1 MRRSTSSTVACKRV
15 VNGDCHA
22 EIFPTF
28 LLVLALIAAWQVLHL
43 AIGAGALTSPWMTL
57 THLLSMMGTVELWAN
72 VGETAKAFAYA
83 MSLAL
88 VGGIVLGV
96 LLGIN
101 RLSGAVAEPIL
112 LNLYAIPK
120 VTLYPLVLLCFGLGL
135 SSKVAF
141 GVMHGLIPILLFT
154 MNAIRQMRPVY
165 LRTAGTLRLTP
176 IQSLFHVLLPAILP
190 EIVAGV
196 RLGFALTL
204 LGVLIGEMFASQR
217 GLGYMAVNAMGLGDI
232 PTIMAVALLLT
243 LIAVTCNS
251 LMLMLDKKLQHR

>member
-1 MRRSTSSTVACKRV
+1 MQR
-15 VNGDCHA
+15 
-22 EIFPTF
+22 ILPTF
-28 LLVLALIAAWQVLHL
+28 LLVVALIAAWQVLHL
-43 AIGAGALTSPWMTL
+43 AIGGGALTSPWMTL
-57 THLLSMMGTVELWAN
+57 THLVSMMGTAELWTN

-88 VGGIVLGV
+88 TGGIILGV
-96 LLGIN
+96 LLGVN
-101 RLSGAVAEPIL
+101 RLAGAVAEPIL

>member
-1 MRRSTSSTVACKRV
+1 MQR
-15 VNGDCHA
+15 
-22 EIFPTF
+22 FLPTF
-28 LLVLALIAAWQVLHL
+28 LLVLALIAAWQLLHL
-43 AIGAGALTSPWMTL
+43 AIGAGALTSPWMTV
-57 THLLSMMGTVELWAN
+57 THLISMMGTVELWTN

-88 VGGIVLGV
+88 IGGIVLGV
-96 LLGIN
+96 LLGVN
-101 RLSGAVAEPIL
+101 TLAGAVAEPIL

-165 LRTAGTLRLTP
+165 MRTAGTLRLTP

-243 LIAVTCNS
+243 VIAVTCNS

>member
-1 MRRSTSSTVACKRV
+1 MQRFFSTAV
-15 VNGDCHA
+15 
-22 EIFPTF
+22 
-28 LLVLALIAAWQVLHL
+28 LVLVLLLGWQALHMI
-43 AIGAGALTSPWMTL
+43 IGAGALTSPL
-57 THLLSMMGTVELWAN
+57 TTIAHLLHMLGTVDLWVN
-72 VGETAKAFAYA
+72 IGETAKAFAYA
-83 MSLAL
+83 MVLAL
-88 VGGIVLGV
+88 VFGVVLGV
-96 LLGIN
+96 CLGVN
-101 RLSGAVAEPIL
+101 KLAGAVAEPIL

-165 LRTAGTLRLTP
+165 MRTAGSLRLSPLQT
-176 IQSLFHVLLPAILP
+176 LLHVLLPAILP
-190 EIVAGV
+190 EVVAGV

-232 PTIMAVALLLT
+232 STIMAVALLLT

-251 LMLMLDKKLQHR
+251 LMLMLDRKLQHK

>member
-1 MRRSTSSTVACKRV
+1 MITLSPDALAALCPMHAVLSPEGEITQAGPTLVKLCDRPLTGRSVFDVFEFQGPRVA
-15 VNGDCHA
+15 GTM
-22 EIFPTF
+22 PG
-28 LLVLALIAAWQVLHL
+28 LLALSGRKLHMHL
-43 AIGAGALTSPWMTL
+43 RGRPPLPLKGQILTGVHGGALLSLLFVIL
-57 THLLSMMGTVELWAN
+57 TQVALAN
-72 VGETAKAFAYA
+72 QVASG
-83 MSLAL
+83 LAL
-88 VGGIVLGV
+88 
-96 LLGIN
+96 
-101 RLSGAVAEPIL
+101 
-112 LNLYAIPK
+112 
-120 VTLYPLVLLCFGLGL
+120 TLFGLGL

-176 IQSLFHVLLPAILP
+176 IQSLVHVLLPAILP
-190 EIVAGV
+190 EVVAGV

-232 PTIMAVALLLT
+232 PTIMAVALLIT
-243 LIAVTCNS
+243 IIAVTCNS

>member
-1 MRRSTSSTVACKRV
+1 MQR
-15 VNGDCHA
+15 
-22 EIFPTF
+22 ILPTF
-28 LLVLALIAAWQVLHL
+28 LLVVALIAAWQVLHL
-43 AIGAGALTSPWMTL
+43 VIGAGALTSPWMTVS
-57 THLLSMMGTVELWAN
+57 HLASMMATGDLWSN
-72 VGETAKAFAYA
+72 VGATAKAFVYA
-83 MSLAL
+83 MGLAL
-88 VGGIVLGV
+88 IGGIVLGV
-96 LLGIN
+96 LLGVN
-101 RLSGAVAEPIL
+101 RLAGAVAEPIL

-176 IQSLFHVLLPAILP
+176 IQSLVHVLLPAILP
-190 EIVAGV
+190 EVVAGV

-232 PTIMAVALLLT
+232 PTIMAVALLIT
-243 LIAVTCNS
+243 IIAVTCNS

>member
-1 MRRSTSSTVACKRV
+1 MQRF
-15 VNGDCHA
+15 
-22 EIFPTF
+22 FPTC
-28 LLVLALIAAWQVLHL
+28 LLVVALIAAWQLLHL

-96 LLGIN
+96 LLGVN
-101 RLSGAVAEPIL
+101 RLAGAVAEPIL

-176 IQSLFHVLLPAILP
+176 IQSLCHVLLPAILP

>member
-1 MRRSTSSTVACKRV
+1 MQK
-15 VNGDCHA
+15 
-22 EIFPTF
+22 ILPTF
-28 LLVLALIAAWQVLHL
+28 LLVVALIAAWQLLHL

-57 THLLSMMGTVELWAN
+57 THLVSMMGTAELWAN

-88 VGGIVLGV
+88 IGGIVLGV
-96 LLGIN
+96 LLGVN
-101 RLSGAVAEPIL
+101 RLAGAVAEPIL

-165 LRTAGTLRLTP
+165 LRTAGTLRLTAL
-176 IQSLFHVLLPAILP
+176 QSLFHVLLPAILP
-190 EIVAGV
+190 EVVAGV

>member
-1 MRRSTSSTVACKRV
+1 MQKFISTT
-15 VNGDCHA
+15 
-22 EIFPTF
+22 
-28 LLVLALIAAWQVLHL
+28 LLILTLLAGWQVLHWI
-43 AIGAGALTSPWMTL
+43 IGAGALTSPGQTIG
-57 THLLSMMGTVELWAN
+57 HLAKMLGTAELWLNLGA
-72 VGETAKAFAYA
+72 TAKAFAYA

-88 VGGIVLGV
+88 VGGIILGV
-96 LLGIN
+96 LLGVS
-101 RLSGAVAEPIL
+101 RLAGAVAEPIL

-165 LRTAGTLRLTP
+165 MRTAGTLRMTP
-176 IQSLFHVLLPAILP
+176 LQKLFHVLLPAILP
-190 EIVAGV
+190 EVVAGV

-232 PTIMAVALLLT
+232 STIMAVALLLT

-251 LMLMLDKKLQHR
+251 LMLMLDRKLQHR